1 MTTLYARWVRIRR
14 ATSLAAAVFIVAACS
29 GQPPV
34 VSRPTPLSTAPPDR
48 APAGL
53 PAGRVLFSKGGIEL
67 WSAAPDGSGRA
78 AVTTDGAA
86 AGGYLGARWSPD
98 GTLIAAE
105 RALPGEGGSQLF
117 LVRPGSAPVR
127 ISRPDTFLDGYAW
140 SPDGR
145 YLTYGEVTSGG
156 TAASGGS
163 LVGAVGDVHLYDV
176 RTGTDMIVGPGT
188 HPAFTPDGTRLGYA
202 HASGAIALADLRV
215 LASGRPPELPTQM
228 LVTLADLTR
237 ISTVS
242 ASRGMGIIGGPQFSA
257 DGKLVAYAAIEKGPI
272 LDAVQIVYTQELAV
286 GAPPKLWVIGKTGA
300 VHHVA
305 ELRWS
310 PTAPL
315 LAYSIIN
322 AQPHHHWLSVI
333 DPGGGQRR
341 ELYDSA
347 KHFLDFTWSP
357 DGAVILVQGDDG
369 DEWLYFR
376 PDRSG
381 PIGRTAP
388 GGWRP
393 DWCRCAPRA

>member
-1 MTTLYARWVRIRR
+1 VACAAQPPDTSR
-14 ATSLAAAVFIVAACS
+14 ATP
-29 GQPPV
+29 G
-34 VSRPTPLSTAPPDR
+34 STTPPDR

-53 PAGRVLFSKGGIEL
+53 PSGKILFSKAGVDL
-67 WSAAPDGSGRA
+67 WSSAPDGSGRVG
-78 AVTTDGAA
+78 VTSDGAA
-86 AGGYLGARWSPD
+86 AGGYVGARWSPD

-105 RALPGEGGSQLF
+105 RLMPGDGGSSLF
-117 LVRPGSAPVR
+117 LLRTGAAPVR
-127 ISRPDTFLDGYAW
+127 LTRPDTFLDGYAW

-145 YLTYGEVTSGG
+145 FLTYGEVTSGG
-156 TAASGGS
+156 TAAAGGS
-163 LVGAVGDVHLYDV
+163 LAGAVGDVHLYDV
-176 RTGTDMIVGPGT
+176 TTGTDMVVGPGT
-188 HPAFTPDGTRLGYA
+188 HPSFTPDGTRLGYA
-202 HASGAIALADLRV
+202 HVSGAIALADLSV
-215 LASGRPPELPTQM
+215 LASGRPKELPTQM

-237 ISTVS
+237 YSTAS
-242 ASRGMGIIGGPQFSA
+242 APKGMGLIGGPVFSA

-272 LDAVQIVYTQELAV
+272 LDAVQLVYTQELAA
-286 GAPPKLWVIGKTGA
+286 GAPPKVWVIGKTGA
-300 VHHVA
+300 IHHVA

-322 AQPHHHWLSVI
+322 AQPHHHWISVI
-333 DPGGGQRR
+333 DPASGQRR

-347 KHFLDFTWSP
+347 NHFLDFTWSP
-357 DGAVILVQGDDG
+357 DGALILVQVDDG

-381 PIGRTAP
+381 PIGRVTP